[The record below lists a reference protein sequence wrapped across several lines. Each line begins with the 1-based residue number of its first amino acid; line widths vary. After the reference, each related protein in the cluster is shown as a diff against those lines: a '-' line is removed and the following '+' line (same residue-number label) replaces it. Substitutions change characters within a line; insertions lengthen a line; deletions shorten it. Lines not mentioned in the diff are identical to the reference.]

1 MDIIYEE
8 TDILMSRLQENAMS
22 ALRQLV
28 PQEEFA
34 LLELSSKF
42 FRGLG
47 DPTRLKILE
56 LLLEGEK
63 SVTDL
68 VQCLRIQQGRVS
80 NHLACLKWCGY
91 VTTASKGRYTLYRI
105 ADQRVKRILLLA
117 RQMVAK
123 NTEHLWACTRIAE
136 TQGPRAA
143 MGR

>member
-1 MDIIYEE
+1 
-8 TDILMSRLQENAMS
+8 MS
-22 ALRQLV
+22 ALRTLL

-68 VQCLRIQQGRVS
+68 VKSLRIQQGRVS

-91 VTTASKGRYTLYRI
+91 VTTASRGRYTLYRI
-105 ADQRVKRILLLA
+105 ADRRVKRILQLS
-117 RQMVAK
+117 REMVGK
-123 NTEHLWACTRIAE
+123 NAEHLWACTRIAKTE
-136 TQGPRAA
+136 SRPGAK
-143 MGR
+143 GKK

>member
-1 MDIIYEE
+1 VS
-8 TDILMSRLQENAMS
+8 T
-22 ALRQLV
+22 LRKLV

-34 LLELSSKF
+34 VLELTSKF

-56 LLLEGEK
+56 LLLEGDK

-68 VQCLRIQQGRVS
+68 VQLLKIQQGRVS

-105 ADQRVKRILLLA
+105 ADQRVKRILQLS

-123 NTEHLWACTRIAE
+123 NAEHLWACTRIAE
-136 TQGPRAA
+136 DEPARRAL
-143 MGR
+143 GR